1 MTPNL
6 NPVGGLPPNLNA
18 ETNVM
23 PYLNARVGWAPSVV
37 VTPAGGP
44 GGDGGDYG
52 SNTPNSVTQGI
63 NEALQSVAKSGGVVA
78 VQTGSYAI
86 KGPVTIPSNVSLV
99 LNGATLTAGV
109 AMPNMIVMKNNS
121 SIVGYGAINGN
132 RLAGTVVYFATG
144 GRLMGSGGV
153 ITIANNAFGQP
164 YFAGV
169 NLTNCTDVVVSNIAL
184 VNTSFSANGVTRG
197 SFTDIRVTITQNLG
211 ANVQNT
217 RPVYVIANAA
227 PSAYLKFARVHID
240 GGGVQNVSL
249 MAFNGGEKGPI
260 LNCSVTDCS
269 FEHALDGSVADG
281 LDVVGCDGTTVQ
293 GCFSTGVC
301 DGISVCGSVN
311 VALVSNVMKYCSA
324 SGISLADGSILATTK
339 RITVVGNICCSNGT
353 KPDCPPNAKTG
364 IASISKAGSVTSDI
378 VIIGN
383 TCQDEG
389 KGIQQYGIYLDG
401 TPTNVVSAFNNLHGN
416 RTSPYAYAGA
426 DRSVTAG
433 NNIA

>member
-1 MTPNL
+1 MTPNV
-6 NPVGGLPPNLNA
+6 NPAGGLPPNINA
-18 ETNVM
+18 EANVL

-37 VTPAGGP
+37 VTPGGGP
-44 GGDGGDYG
+44 GGDGGDFG
-52 SNTPNSVTQGI
+52 SNTPNSATQGI
-63 NEALQSVAKSGGVVA
+63 NEALQSVSRAGGVVV
-78 VQTGSYAI
+78 VQTGNYTL
-86 KGPVTIPSNVSLV
+86 KGGLTIPSNVALV
-99 LNGATLTAGV
+99 LQGATLTASV
-109 AMPNMIVMKNNS
+109 SVPNMIVLKNNS
-121 SIVGYGAINGN
+121 SLIGYGTLNGN

-144 GRLMGSGGV
+144 ARLMGVGGV

-164 YFAGV
+164 YFAGI
-169 NLTNCTDVVVSNIAL
+169 NLTNCTDVVVSNVAL

-197 SFTDIRVTITQNLG
+197 SFTDIRVTITTNLG

-227 PSAYLKFARVHID
+227 PSAFLKFARVHID

-249 MAFNGGEKGPI
+249 MAFNGGEQGPI
-260 LNCSVTDCS
+260 QNCSVTDCS
-269 FEHALDGSVADG
+269 FDHALDGSVADG

-293 GCFSTGVC
+293 GCFSSRVC

-311 VALVSNVMKYCSA
+311 VALLSNVMKSCSA

-339 RITVVGNICCSNGT
+339 RITVVGNVCVSNGT
-353 KPDCPPNAKTG
+353 KPDCPPNEKTG

-378 VIIGN
+378 VIVGN

-389 KGIQQYGIYLDG
+389 RGIQQYGIYLDG
-401 TPTNVVSAFNNLHGN
+401 TPTNVISALNNLHGN
-416 RTSPYAYAGA
+416 KASPYTYAGG